1 MRGHGIVLAIAL
13 SLSGCAPTITARA
26 DDPTLATHVKID
38 LLNDREV
45 GDLRIQATAE
55 AGIVTLAGEVRSAA
69 QVDRAVAIARR
80 VPGVR
85 DVRSQLVVR
94 PSTSPS

>member
-1 MRGHGIVLAIAL
+1 MRGPGIVLAIAL
-13 SLSGCAPTITARA
+13 ALSGCARTITAHA

-45 GDLRIQATAE
+45 GGLRLQATAE

-69 QVDRAVAIARR
+69 QADRAVAIARR

-85 DVRSQLVVR
+85 GVRSQLVVR